1 MKSAAI
7 LSSIVTMLFASS
19 GLAQQISSPL
29 TLDRVIESYI
39 AKNPQLLATR
49 YRIERTQAEQIA
61 ARLRPNPGVLITAE
75 NLPVS
80 GPSPFG
86 RLYEVGISYTE
97 TVELGGK
104 RELRMKVAE
113 ASVSVAEAQFADTLR
128 RGIAEVK
135 RLYMDALLARYN
147 VSVATENQQTFQ
159 QLLQINLARFQEGRI
174 PEADLIKVRLE
185 RIKFESAVK
194 QAELGL
200 RQATIRLLDRLGE
213 STFSVQE
220 IAGDLETTLM
230 GSDVQTLRQVALA
243 NRADILAAERE
254 VEAAAQRLAFEQTRG
269 KPDLLPFVGYKRVA
283 RDNTIMAGLSI
294 PLKTR
299 DHNQAGIARA
309 AADEKIAQAQLQ
321 SVRNHALAE
330 VESAYAAFQTTREQV
345 QTFRNELLNQ
355 AEESRSIALAAYQEG
370 ATALLPVLEAQ
381 RTRAEVRRQYF
392 QTLFDYQVSLTDLEL
407 AIGKDLQP

>member
-1 MKSAAI
+1 
-7 LSSIVTMLFASS
+7 V
-19 GLAQQISSPL
+19 
-29 TLDRVIESYI
+29 
-39 AKNPQLLATR
+39 
-49 YRIERTQAEQIA
+49 
-61 ARLRPNPGVLITAE
+61 
-75 NLPVS
+75 
-80 GPSPFG
+80 
-86 RLYEVGISYTE
+86 YEVGVSYTE
-97 TVELGGK
+97 TFELGGK
-104 RELRMKVAE
+104 RELRITIADT
-113 ASVSVAEAQFADTLR
+113 AVSVTEAQFADTMR
-128 RGIAEVK
+128 RGIADVK
-135 RLYMDALLARYN
+135 RLYLDALLARYK

-185 RIKFESAVK
+185 RIKFDSAVK
-194 QAELGL
+194 QAELEL

-213 STFSVQE
+213 STFGVQE
-220 IAGDLETTLM
+220 IAGDLDTTVM
-230 GSDVQTLRQVALA
+230 GSDLETLRQIALA
-243 NRADILAAERE
+243 SRADIMAAERE
-254 VEAAAQRLAFEQTRG
+254 LNAAAQRLTFEQARG

-309 AADEKIAQAQLQ
+309 EADQKIAQAQLQ
-321 SVRNHALAE
+321 LVRNHALAD
-330 VESAYAAFQTTREQV
+330 VESAYEAFQTAREQV

-392 QTLFDYQVSLTDLEL
+392 QTLFDYQVSLADLEL
-407 AIGKDLQP
+407 ATGKDLQP